1 MSDLANDAKPPVGTV
16 LVTGGAGFIGSHL
29 CRRLCEAGHEVHATS
44 RRNLPRTPGGP
55 TWWEADLADL
65 PRAREIFAAVKPDTV
80 FHLAG
85 AVGAQA
91 RVDLVLPT
99 YHSLLTST
107 VNVLVLA
114 QEHQCKRVILAGSFT
129 EPAPGR
135 HPTPGSPYGAAK
147 WACAGY
153 GRMFHALFSTPVV
166 ILCPFMTYGPG
177 QAPAKLVPYV
187 IRSMLGGT
195 APDLASGRTRADWV
209 YISDII
215 DGFVIAATAPG
226 IVGATIDL
234 GSGILTS
241 ARTVV
246 EHIAAQ
252 FDVRIAPNFGVLP
265 DRPSETAVA
274 ADTGPALAALGWK
287 ATTSLESG
295 LRQTVAWYRENGS
308 PSSA

>member
-1 MSDLANDAKPPVGTV
+1 MNDRAGRSTRGLGTV

-29 CRRLCEAGHEVHATS
+29 CRRLCEMGHEVHATS
-44 RRNLPRTPGGP
+44 RRKIVSAAGGP
-55 TWWEADLADL
+55 VWWEADLADL
-65 PRAREIFAAVKPDTV
+65 SSARALFSEIKPDTV

-114 QEHQCKRVILAGSFT
+114 QEQRCGRVILAGSFT
-129 EPAPGR
+129 EPSPSR

-187 IRSMLGGT
+187 IRSMRGGA

-215 DGFVIAATAPG
+215 DAFVIGATAPS
-226 IVGATIDL
+226 IEGATIDL
-234 GSGILTS
+234 GTGVLTS

-246 EHIAAQ
+246 ERIAAE
-252 FDVRIAPNFGVLP
+252 FGNRIAPKFGVLP
-265 DRPSETAVA
+265 DRPAENEVA
-274 ADTGPALAALGWK
+274 ADTGPAVAMLGWK
-287 ATTSLESG
+287 ATTSLEDG
-295 LRQTVAWYRENGS
+295 LRQTVAWYRENGATA
-308 PSSA
+308 SA